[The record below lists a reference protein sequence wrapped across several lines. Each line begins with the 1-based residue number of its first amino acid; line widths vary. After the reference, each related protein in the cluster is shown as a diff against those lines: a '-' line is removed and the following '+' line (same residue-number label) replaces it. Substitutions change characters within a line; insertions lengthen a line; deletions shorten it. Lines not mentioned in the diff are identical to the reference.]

1 MATVVASEAASNIL
15 FTGKPLSRL
24 VSSPKSPLIA
34 AFRDKASSIGYAV
47 LDGTIPRVAI
57 ARSKLKQ
64 ARHIA
69 DRLINADVFG
79 DLEWPVRRPGSQ
91 MPNSCR
97 AEGFRQRRRSDA
109 RLAS

>member
-34 AFRDKASSIGYAV
+34 ASRDKASSIGYAV

-69 DRLINADVFG
+69 DRLVIADLFG
-79 DLEWPVRRPGSQ
+79 DLGQAIRPTLAHRCQ
-91 MPNSCR
+91 TSCG
-97 AEGFRQRRRSDA
+97 AEGFADVDVRCSIG
-109 RLAS
+109 